1 MKNNQDKLSIDII
14 EEERI
19 NRFLR
24 GEMSSEEET
33 TFMDELK
40 SNDVLRNKAVVAA
53 RMAKAMKTVGEE
65 EDSLVKEA
73 LLTSDDHDI
82 EMIVKNVTRKR
93 SKLLTLRIISVAASI
108 LILVISGWHYYDYRV
123 TTGLG
128 NEYEMEIESSSFVRG
143 AGTGSVNKELNSL
156 FTKVKSG
163 DESDNTIKRLSL
175 LWELSTM
182 DTYNDY
188 SDYAPQIGWN
198 LAIAYL
204 KDNDKDNAMAVLTKL
219 EGIAE
224 DGTAIKNKCIE
235 LINKLKYQI
244 FADDVIYELF
254 L

>member
-82 EMIVKNVTRKR
+82 ELIVKNVTRKR
-93 SKLLTLRIISVAASI
+93 SKLLILRILSVAASI

-128 NEYEMEIESSSFVRG
+128 NEYEMEFESSSFVRG
-143 AGTGSVNKELNSL
+143 AGTGSVEKELNSL

-235 LINKLKYQI
+235 LINKLK
-244 FADDVIYELF
+244 
-254 L
+254 

>member
-1 MKNNQDKLSIDII
+1 MKNNQDKVSIDII

-19 NRFLR
+19 NSFLR

-53 RMAKAMKTVGEE
+53 RIAKAIKTVGEE
-65 EDSLVKEA
+65 KDSLVKEA
-73 LLTSDDHDI
+73 LLTSNDHDI

-128 NEYEMEIESSSFVRG
+128 NEYEMEIESSSLVRG

-204 KDNDKDNAMAVLTKL
+204 KDNDKDNAITVLTKL
-219 EGIAE
+219 EGMAE

-235 LINKLKYQI
+235 LINKLK
-244 FADDVIYELF
+244 
-254 L
+254 

>member
-1 MKNNQDKLSIDII
+1 MKNNQDKVSIDII

-53 RMAKAMKTVGEE
+53 RMAKAIKTVGEE
-65 EDSLVKEA
+65 KDSLVKEA
-73 LLTSDDHDI
+73 LLTSNDHDI

-128 NEYEMEIESSSFVRG
+128 NEYEMMFESSSFVRG
-143 AGTGSVNKELNSL
+143 VDTGSVEKELNSL
-156 FTKVKSG
+156 FAKVKSG
-163 DESDNTIKRLSL
+163 DDSDNTIKRLSL

-182 DTYNDY
+182 ETYNDY
-188 SDYAPQIGWN
+188 TDYAPQIGWN

-204 KDNDKDNAMAVLTKL
+204 KDNDKDNCQNYYSCNRNLKKL
-219 EGIAE
+219 VF
-224 DGTAIKNKCIE
+224 
-235 LINKLKYQI
+235 YRR
-244 FADDVIYELF
+244 
-254 L
+254 

>member
-1 MKNNQDKLSIDII
+1 MKNDRYISRVDLLD
-14 EEERI
+14 EERI
-19 NRFLR
+19 NSFLR

-33 TFMDELK
+33 LFIDELK
-40 SNDVLRNKAVVAA
+40 SNEELRNKAVATA

-65 EDSLVKEA
+65 NDSLVKEA
-73 LLTSDDHDI
+73 LLASDEHDI
-82 EMIVKNVTRKR
+82 EMIVNNVTRKR
-93 SKLLTLRIISVAASI
+93 SKVLTLRILSVAASI

-123 TTGLG
+123 ITGLG
-128 NEYEMEIESSSFVRG
+128 NEYEMEFESSSFVRG

-235 LINKLKYQI
+235 LINKLK
-244 FADDVIYELF
+244 
-254 L
+254 

>member
-19 NRFLR
+19 NSFLR

-40 SNDVLRNKAVVAA
+40 SNDLLRNKAVVAA
-53 RMAKAMKTVGEE
+53 RIAKAMKTVGEE

-82 EMIVKNVTRKR
+82 ELIVKNVTRKR
-93 SKLLTLRIISVAASI
+93 SKLLILRILSVAVSI

-123 TTGLG
+123 ITGLG
-128 NEYEMEIESSSFVRG
+128 NEYEMEFESSSFVRG
-143 AGTGSVNKELNSL
+143 AGTGSVEKELNSL
-156 FTKVKSG
+156 FAKIKSR
-163 DESDNTIKRLSL
+163 DDSDNSIKRLSL

-204 KDNDKDNAMAVLTKL
+204 KDNDKDNAITVLTKL
-219 EGIAE
+219 EGMAE

-235 LINKLKYQI
+235 LINKLK
-244 FADDVIYELF
+244 
-254 L
+254 

>member
-1 MKNNQDKLSIDII
+1 MKNNQDKVSIDII

-82 EMIVKNVTRKR
+82 ELIVKNVIRKR

-123 TTGLG
+123 TTGMG
-128 NEYEMEIESSSFVRG
+128 NEYEMMFEPSSFVRG
-143 AGTGSVNKELNSL
+143 VDTGSVEKELNSL
-156 FTKVKSG
+156 FAKVKSG
-163 DESDNTIKRLSL
+163 DDSDNTIKRLSL
-175 LWELSTM
+175 LWVISTM
-182 DTYNDY
+182 ETYNDY
-188 SDYAPQIGWN
+188 TDYAPQIGWN

-235 LINKLKYQI
+235 LINKLK
-244 FADDVIYELF
+244 
-254 L
+254 

>member
-65 EDSLVKEA
+65 EE
-73 LLTSDDHDI
+73 LLI
-82 EMIVKNVTRKR
+82 
-93 SKLLTLRIISVAASI
+93 LRILSVAASI

-123 TTGLG
+123 ITGLG
-128 NEYEMEIESSSFVRG
+128 NEYEMEFESSSFVRG
-143 AGTGSVNKELNSL
+143 AGTGSVEKELNSL
-156 FTKVKSG
+156 FAKIKSR
-163 DESDNTIKRLSL
+163 DDSDNSIKRLSL

-235 LINKLKYQI
+235 LINKLK
-244 FADDVIYELF
+244 
-254 L
+254 

>member
-1 MKNNQDKLSIDII
+1 MKNNQDKVSIDII

-19 NRFLR
+19 NSFLR

-53 RMAKAMKTVGEE
+53 RMAKAIKTVGEE
-65 EDSLVKEA
+65 KDSLVKEA
-73 LLTSDDHDI
+73 LLTSNDHDI
-82 EMIVKNVTRKR
+82 EMIVKNVTSKR

-128 NEYEMEIESSSFVRG
+128 NEYEMMFEPSSFVRG
-143 AGTGSVNKELNSL
+143 VDTGSVEKELNSL
-156 FTKVKSG
+156 FAKVKSG

-182 DTYNDY
+182 ETYNDY
-188 SDYAPQIGWN
+188 TDYAPQIGWN

-204 KDNDKDNAMAVLTKL
+204 KDNDKDNAITVLTKL
-219 EGIAE
+219 EGMAE

-235 LINKLKYQI
+235 LINKLK
-244 FADDVIYELF
+244 
-254 L
+254 

>member
-1 MKNNQDKLSIDII
+1 MKNNQDKVSIDII

-19 NRFLR
+19 NSFLR

-128 NEYEMEIESSSFVRG
+128 NEYEMMFEPSSFVRG
-143 AGTGSVNKELNSL
+143 VDTGSVEKELNSL
-156 FTKVKSG
+156 FAKVKSG

-182 DTYNDY
+182 ETYNDY
-188 SDYAPQIGWN
+188 TDYAPQIGWN

-235 LINKLKYQI
+235 LINKLK
-244 FADDVIYELF
+244 
-254 L
+254 

>member
-1 MKNNQDKLSIDII
+1 MKNNQDKVSIDII

-19 NRFLR
+19 NSFLR

-33 TFMDELK
+33 MFMDELK

-53 RMAKAMKTVGEE
+53 RMAKAIKTVGEE
-65 EDSLVKEA
+65 KDSLVKEA
-73 LLTSDDHDI
+73 LLTSNDHDI

-128 NEYEMEIESSSFVRG
+128 NEYEMMFEPSSFVRG
-143 AGTGSVNKELNSL
+143 VDTGSVEKELNSL
-156 FTKVKSG
+156 FAKVKSG
-163 DESDNTIKRLSL
+163 DDSDNTIKRLSL

-182 DTYNDY
+182 ETYNDY
-188 SDYAPQIGWN
+188 TDYAPQIGWN

-204 KDNDKDNAMAVLTKL
+204 KDNDKANAIVVLTKL
-219 EGIAE
+219 ESIAE
-224 DGTAIKNKCIE
+224 DRTVIRDCH
-235 LINKLKYQI
+235 LILSVL
-244 FADDVIYELF
+244 DV
-254 L
+254 

>member
-1 MKNNQDKLSIDII
+1 MKNNQDKVSIDII

-19 NRFLR
+19 NSFLR

-40 SNDVLRNKAVVAA
+40 SNDELRNKAVVAA
-53 RMAKAMKTVGEE
+53 RMAKAIKTVGEE
-65 EDSLVKEA
+65 KDSLVKEA
-73 LLTSDDHDI
+73 LLTSNDHDI

-128 NEYEMEIESSSFVRG
+128 NEYEMMFESSSFVRG
-143 AGTGSVNKELNSL
+143 VDTGSVEKELNSL
-156 FTKVKSG
+156 FAKVKSG
-163 DESDNTIKRLSL
+163 DDSDNTIKRLSL
-175 LWELSTM
+175 LWELSIM
-182 DTYNDY
+182 ETYNDY
-188 SDYAPQIGWN
+188 TDYAPQIGWN

-224 DGTAIKNKCIE
+224 DGTVIKNKCIE
-235 LINKLKYQI
+235 LINELK
-244 FADDVIYELF
+244 
-254 L
+254 

>member
-128 NEYEMEIESSSFVRG
+128 NEYEMEFESSSFVRG
-143 AGTGSVNKELNSL
+143 AGTGSVEKELNSL

-235 LINKLKYQI
+235 LINKLK
-244 FADDVIYELF
+244 
-254 L
+254 

>member
-123 TTGLG
+123 ITGLG
-128 NEYEMEIESSSFVRG
+128 NEYEMMFESSSFVRG
-143 AGTGSVNKELNSL
+143 VDTGSVAKELNSL
-156 FTKVKSG
+156 FAKVKSG
-163 DESDNTIKRLSL
+163 DDSDNTIKRLSL

-235 LINKLKYQI
+235 LINKLK
-244 FADDVIYELF
+244 
-254 L
+254 

>member
-1 MKNNQDKLSIDII
+1 MKNDRYISRVDLLD
-14 EEERI
+14 EERI
-19 NRFLR
+19 NSFLR

-33 TFMDELK
+33 LFIDELK
-40 SNDVLRNKAVVAA
+40 SNEELRNKAVATA

-65 EDSLVKEA
+65 NDSLVKEA
-73 LLTSDDHDI
+73 LLVSDEHDI
-82 EMIVKNVTRKR
+82 EMIVNNVTRKR
-93 SKLLTLRIISVAASI
+93 SKVLTLRILSVAASI
-108 LILVISGWHYYDYRV
+108 LILVISGWQYYDYRV

-128 NEYEMEIESSSFVRG
+128 NEYEMMFESSSFVRG
-143 AGTGSVNKELNSL
+143 VDTGSVEKELNSL
-156 FTKVKSG
+156 FAKVKSG
-163 DESDNTIKRLSL
+163 DDSDNSIKRLSL

-235 LINKLKYQI
+235 LINKLK
-244 FADDVIYELF
+244 
-254 L
+254 

>member
-123 TTGLG
+123 ITGLG
-128 NEYEMEIESSSFVRG
+128 NEYEMEFESLSFVRG
-143 AGTGSVNKELNSL
+143 AGTGSVEKELNSL

-235 LINKLKYQI
+235 LINKLK
-244 FADDVIYELF
+244 
-254 L
+254 

>member
-123 TTGLG
+123 ITGLG
-128 NEYEMEIESSSFVRG
+128 NEYEMEFESSSFVRG
-143 AGTGSVNKELNSL
+143 AGTGSVEKELNSL

-163 DESDNTIKRLSL
+163 DDSDNTIKRLSL

-235 LINKLKYQI
+235 LINKLK
-244 FADDVIYELF
+244 
-254 L
+254 

>member
-1 MKNNQDKLSIDII
+1 MKNNQDKVSIDII

-19 NRFLR
+19 NSFLR

-128 NEYEMEIESSSFVRG
+128 NEYEMMFEPSSFVRG
-143 AGTGSVNKELNSL
+143 VDTGSVEKELNSL
-156 FTKVKSG
+156 FAKVKSG
-163 DESDNTIKRLSL
+163 YESDNTIKRLSL

-182 DTYNDY
+182 ETYNDY
-188 SDYAPQIGWN
+188 TDYAPQIGWN

-204 KDNDKDNAMAVLTKL
+204 KDNDKTKAITVLNKL
-219 EGIAE
+219 ESIAE
-224 DGTAIKNKCIE
+224 DGTAIKNMCTE
-235 LINKLKYQI
+235 LNDKLK
-244 FADDVIYELF
+244 
-254 L
+254 

>member
-1 MKNNQDKLSIDII
+1 MKNNQDKVSIDII

-19 NRFLR
+19 NSFLR

-53 RMAKAMKTVGEE
+53 RMAKAIKTVGEE
-65 EDSLVKEA
+65 KDSLVKEA
-73 LLTSDDHDI
+73 LLTSNDHDI

-128 NEYEMEIESSSFVRG
+128 NEYEMMFEPSSFVRG
-143 AGTGSVNKELNSL
+143 VDTGSVEKELNSL
-156 FTKVKSG
+156 FAKVKSG
-163 DESDNTIKRLSL
+163 DDSENTIKRLSL

-182 DTYNDY
+182 ETYNDY
-188 SDYAPQIGWN
+188 TDYAPQIGWN

-204 KDNDKDNAMAVLTKL
+204 KDNDKDNAIIVLTKL
-219 EGIAE
+219 EGMAE

-235 LINKLKYQI
+235 LINKLK
-244 FADDVIYELF
+244 
-254 L
+254 

>member
-1 MKNNQDKLSIDII
+1 MKNNQDKVSIDII

-19 NRFLR
+19 NSFLR

-53 RMAKAMKTVGEE
+53 RMAKAIKTVGEE
-65 EDSLVKEA
+65 KDSLVKEA
-73 LLTSDDHDI
+73 LLTSNDHDI

-128 NEYEMEIESSSFVRG
+128 NEYEMMFEPSSFVRG
-143 AGTGSVNKELNSL
+143 VDTGSVEKELNSL
-156 FTKVKSG
+156 FAKVKSG

-182 DTYNDY
+182 ETYNDY
-188 SDYAPQIGWN
+188 TDYAPQIGWN

-204 KDNDKDNAMAVLTKL
+204 KDNDKAKAITVLNKL
-219 EGIAE
+219 ESIAE
-224 DGTAIKNKCIE
+224 DGTAIKNMCTE
-235 LINKLKYQI
+235 LNDKLK
-244 FADDVIYELF
+244 
-254 L
+254 

>member
-1 MKNNQDKLSIDII
+1 MKNNQDKVSIDII

-19 NRFLR
+19 NSFLR

-53 RMAKAMKTVGEE
+53 RIAKAIKTVGEE
-65 EDSLVKEA
+65 KDSLVKEA
-73 LLTSDDHDI
+73 LLTSNDHDI

-93 SKLLTLRIISVAASI
+93 SKLLTLRIITVAASI

-235 LINKLKYQI
+235 LINKLK
-244 FADDVIYELF
+244 
-254 L
+254 

>member
-1 MKNNQDKLSIDII
+1 MKNNQDKVSIDII

-53 RMAKAMKTVGEE
+53 RMAKAIKTVGEE
-65 EDSLVKEA
+65 KDSLVKEA
-73 LLTSDDHDI
+73 LLTSNDHDI

-108 LILVISGWHYYDYRV
+108 LILVISGWNYYDYRV

-128 NEYEMEIESSSFVRG
+128 NEYEMMFEPSSFVRG
-143 AGTGSVNKELNSL
+143 VDTGSVEKELNSL
-156 FTKVKSG
+156 FAKVKSG

-182 DTYNDY
+182 ETYNDY
-188 SDYAPQIGWN
+188 TDYAPQIGWN

-204 KDNDKDNAMAVLTKL
+204 KDNDKDNAITVLTKL
-219 EGIAE
+219 EGRAE

-235 LINKLKYQI
+235 LINKLK
-244 FADDVIYELF
+244 
-254 L
+254 

>member
-1 MKNNQDKLSIDII
+1 MKNNQDKVSIDII

-19 NRFLR
+19 NSFLR

-33 TFMDELK
+33 MFMDELK

-53 RMAKAMKTVGEE
+53 RMAKAIKTVGEE
-65 EDSLVKEA
+65 KDSLVKEA
-73 LLTSDDHDI
+73 LLTSNDHDI

-128 NEYEMEIESSSFVRG
+128 NEYEMMFEPSSFVRG
-143 AGTGSVNKELNSL
+143 VDTGSVEKELNSL
-156 FTKVKSG
+156 FAKVKSG

-182 DTYNDY
+182 ETYNDY
-188 SDYAPQIGWN
+188 TDYAPQIGWN

-204 KDNDKDNAMAVLTKL
+204 KDNDKDNAITVLTKL
-219 EGIAE
+219 EGMAE

-235 LINKLKYQI
+235 LIKKLK
-244 FADDVIYELF
+244 
-254 L
+254 

>member
-1 MKNNQDKLSIDII
+1 MKNNQDKVSIDII

-19 NRFLR
+19 NSFLR

-123 TTGLG
+123 ITGLG
-128 NEYEMEIESSSFVRG
+128 NEYEMEFESSSFVRG
-143 AGTGSVNKELNSL
+143 AGTGSVEKELNSL

-235 LINKLKYQI
+235 LINKLK
-244 FADDVIYELF
+244 
-254 L
+254 

>member
-1 MKNNQDKLSIDII
+1 MKNNQDKVSIDII

-19 NRFLR
+19 NSFLR

-33 TFMDELK
+33 MFMDELK

-53 RMAKAMKTVGEE
+53 RMAKAIKTVGEE
-65 EDSLVKEA
+65 KDSLVKEA
-73 LLTSDDHDI
+73 LLTSNDHDI

-108 LILVISGWHYYDYRV
+108 HILVISGWHYYDYRV

-128 NEYEMEIESSSFVRG
+128 NEYEMMFEPSSFVRG
-143 AGTGSVNKELNSL
+143 VDTGSVEKELNSL
-156 FTKVKSG
+156 FAKVKSG

-182 DTYNDY
+182 ETYNDY
-188 SDYAPQIGWN
+188 TDYAPQIGWN

-204 KDNDKDNAMAVLTKL
+204 KDNDKDNAITVLTDRKS
-219 EGIAE
+219 
-224 DGTAIKNKCIE
+224 
-235 LINKLKYQI
+235 
-244 FADDVIYELF
+244 VV
-254 L
+254 

>member
-82 EMIVKNVTRKR
+82 ELIVKNVTRKR
-93 SKLLTLRIISVAASI
+93 SKVLTLRILSVAASI

-128 NEYEMEIESSSFVRG
+128 NEYEMEFESSSFVRG
-143 AGTGSVNKELNSL
+143 TGTGSVNKELNSL

-235 LINKLKYQI
+235 LINKLK
-244 FADDVIYELF
+244 
-254 L
+254 

>member
-1 MKNNQDKLSIDII
+1 MKNNQDKVSIDII

-19 NRFLR
+19 NSFLR

-40 SNDVLRNKAVVAA
+40 SNDLLRNKAVVAA

-123 TTGLG
+123 ITGLG
-128 NEYEMEIESSSFVRG
+128 NEYEMEFESSSFVRG
-143 AGTGSVNKELNSL
+143 AGTGSVEKELNSL

-235 LINKLKYQI
+235 LINKLK
-244 FADDVIYELF
+244 
-254 L
+254 

>member
-123 TTGLG
+123 ITGLG
-128 NEYEMEIESSSFVRG
+128 NEYEMEFESSSFVRG
-143 AGTGSVNKELNSL
+143 AGTGSVEKELNSL

-182 DTYNDY
+182 ETYNDY
-188 SDYAPQIGWN
+188 TDYAPQIGWN

-235 LINKLKYQI
+235 LINKLK
-244 FADDVIYELF
+244 
-254 L
+254 

>member
-1 MKNNQDKLSIDII
+1 MKNDRYISRVDLLD
-14 EEERI
+14 EERI
-19 NRFLR
+19 NSFLR

-33 TFMDELK
+33 LFIDELK
-40 SNDVLRNKAVVAA
+40 SNEELRNKAVATA

-65 EDSLVKEA
+65 NDSLVKEA
-73 LLTSDDHDI
+73 LLTSDEHDI
-82 EMIVKNVTRKR
+82 EMIVNNVTRKR
-93 SKLLTLRIISVAASI
+93 SKVLTLRILSVAASI
-108 LILVISGWHYYDYRV
+108 LILVISGWHYYDYQV
-123 TTGLG
+123 ITGLG
-128 NEYEMEIESSSFVRG
+128 NEYEMEFESSSFVRG
-143 AGTGSVNKELNSL
+143 AGTGSVEKELNSL

-235 LINKLKYQI
+235 LINKLK
-244 FADDVIYELF
+244 
-254 L
+254 